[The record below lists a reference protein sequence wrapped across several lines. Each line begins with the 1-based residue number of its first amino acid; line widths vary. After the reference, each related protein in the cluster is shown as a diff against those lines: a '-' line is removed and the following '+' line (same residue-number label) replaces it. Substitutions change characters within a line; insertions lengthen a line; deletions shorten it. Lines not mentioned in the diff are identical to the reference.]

1 MKRTITAL
9 CLLLL
14 LAACGSRDA
23 DRVTLGTLLDEMT
36 SLEEVARWPAAAYT
50 CRLESSRDR
59 ASVAPGSDEWFAN
72 NDGFGFIRTDTLD
85 GRIEK
90 VLFDEKGPGAITR
103 IWLTTH
109 NPAGTLRF
117 YFDGSPQPGW
127 VVPAYDLMQFGLAAL
142 GRGLLQPH
150 TSYEPGVKG
159 GSTLFLP
166 IPYARGCRVTLEE
179 PAWMQGVP
187 HYYQFNFRRYP
198 ADTEVESFSIHTVEK
213 YRRQLLD
220 ADRMLLSPDR
230 VAAGGRKSSATRL
243 LAAGDTLTLELP
255 AGTRMVTRAEF
266 RAECDSAAYEQTMRG
281 LLFTASFDGTQTV
294 GAPFSDFS
302 GGGMGAPA
310 VESWFL
316 TSDGKGGVVSRW
328 PMPYREKAVLRVCN
342 LSQTPCRVTLDV
354 RTASCRWDE
363 RTLYFHTSWRQ
374 ENGLAIRKRAVDC
387 YDWNFTT
394 LRGRGVYRGDVLSLF
409 NHARAWYGEGD
420 EKIRIDSERF
430 PSHFGTGVEDYYNS
444 SWAPVY
450 PFHTPFGGAPRADLA
465 NSQGYNTFFR
475 TRNLDAIPFH
485 ESLVFDMEML
495 SWIDGE
501 VDYAT
506 TVFWYGDLDAEAAAT
521 SGVGEM
527 QRPLLPRPA
536 DPADYRIDDALEFEK
551 LLFTCKSPGL
561 NTDRQN
567 MAGFPEGMWSGQSQL
582 VAFGGGAGDFLE
594 FELTDLVPGR
604 YRLGIYATKATDYGC
619 VRFSA
624 NGRSAAVFD
633 AYCDR
638 VTQTGPV
645 ELRGVEVT
653 DGRLRLR
660 AEITGKNPLSSGTM
674 LGLDCLVLT
683 REGTEKT
690 VK

>member
-1 MKRTITAL
+1 MKRIITAL
-9 CLLLL
+9 CLSLL
-14 LAACGSRDA
+14 LASCCDDRNAG
-23 DRVTLGTLLDEMT
+23 RVTLGTLLGEMT
-36 SLEEVARWPAAAYT
+36 SLEEVARWPATPYT

-59 ASVAPGSDEWFAN
+59 ASVAPGSPEWFAN
-72 NDGFGFIRTDTLD
+72 NDGFGFIRTDTID
-85 GRIEK
+85 SRTEK
-90 VLFDEKGPGAITR
+90 VLFEEEGPGAITR
-103 IWLTTH
+103 IWLTTQ

-117 YFDGSPQPGW
+117 YFDGERQPGW

-179 PAWMQGVP
+179 PAWMQAVP

-198 ADTEVESFSIHTVEK
+198 AGTEVETFSIHTVEK
-213 YRRQLLD
+213 YRKQLVET
-220 ADRMLLSPDR
+220 DRLLLSPDR
-230 VAAGGRKSSATRL
+230 AAGAGRKSNATRR
-243 LAAGDTLTLELP
+243 LAPGDTLTLELP
-255 AGTRMVTRAEF
+255 AGVRCATRAEF
-266 RAECDSAAYEQTMRG
+266 RVGCDSAAYEQTMRG
-281 LLFTASFDGTQTV
+281 LLFTAAFDGVQTV
-294 GAPFSDFS
+294 YAPLSDFS

-316 TSDGKGGVVSRW
+316 SSDGKGGVVSRW

-342 LSQTPCRVTLDV
+342 LSQAPCEVTLNVQTD
-354 RTASCRWDE
+354 ACRWDE
-363 RTLYFHTSWRQ
+363 RMLYFHTSWKQ
-374 ENGLAIRKRAVDC
+374 ESGLAIRKRAEDC

-394 LRGRGVYRGDVLSLF
+394 LHGRGVYRGDVLSLF

-420 EKIRIDSERF
+420 EKIWIDGERF

-450 PFHTPFGGAPRADLA
+450 PFHTPFGGAPRADLK

-475 TRNLDAIPFH
+475 TRNLDGIPFG
-485 ESLVFDMEML
+485 EKMVFDMEML

-506 TVFWYGDLDAEAAAT
+506 TVFWYGDLGAAAVVT
-521 SGVGEM
+521 SGAEELR
-527 QRPLLPRPA
+527 RPLLPRPA
-536 DPADYRIDDALEFEK
+536 DPADYTIADALEFEK
-551 LLFTCKSPGL
+551 LLFTRKSPGL

-567 MAGFPEGMWSGQSQL
+567 MAGFPEGMWSGQTQL
-582 VAFGGGAGDFLE
+582 VAFGGRAGDYLE
-594 FELTDLVPGR
+594 FELSDLVPGR
-604 YRLGIYATKATDYGC
+604 YRLGIYATKAADYGC
-619 VRFSA
+619 VKFTA
-624 NGRSAAVFD
+624 NGSRPAVFD
-633 AYCDR
+633 AYSDF
-638 VTQTGPV
+638 VTQVGPI
-645 ELRGVEVT
+645 ELRSVEIP
-653 DGRLRLR
+653 DGKLTLR

-683 REGTEKT
+683 HEEAEK
-690 VK
+690 